1 MERVYKFV
9 TLFKNKRKWSVDAI
23 LHVFEQCK
31 LSYVGMKIGK
41 RDNTIL
47 VLEGTEDN
55 YLAFSKVVEKM
66 YPGLCAFDI

>member
-9 TLFKNKRKWSVDAI
+9 TLFRNKREWSVDTI
-23 LHVFEQCK
+23 LHVFEQHK
-31 LSYVGMKIGK
+31 LSYVGMKTGK

-55 YLAFSKVVEKM
+55 YLAFCKDVEKM
-66 YPGLCAFDI
+66 YPGVCVFDA